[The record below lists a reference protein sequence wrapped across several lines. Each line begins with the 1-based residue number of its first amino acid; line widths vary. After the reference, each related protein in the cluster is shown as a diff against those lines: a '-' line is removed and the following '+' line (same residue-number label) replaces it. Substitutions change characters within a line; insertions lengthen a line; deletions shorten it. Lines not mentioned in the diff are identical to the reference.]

1 MTAPTDITTASRDFF
16 DANVLVYAY
25 DPRNP
30 VKQRRALDLLAN
42 ALANDTGVL
51 SAQVLAEFFN
61 TVTRKLPAPLS
72 VTDAEQAIARFA
84 AMPVVPLDLAVVQ
97 RAVSVCQRYQISY
110 WDAQIIAAAASAGCA
125 RIISEDLN
133 SGQSYAGV
141 VVVNPF

>member
-30 VKQRRALDLLAN
+30 VKRQRALDLLDN

-72 VTDAEQAIARFA
+72 VADAEQALARFA
-84 AMPVVPLDLAVVQ
+84 AMPVVPLDLALVQ
-97 RAVSVCQRYQISY
+97 QAVSVCQRYQISY

-133 SGQSYAGV
+133 PGQSYAGV
-141 VVVNPF
+141 VIANPF

>member
-1 MTAPTDITTASRDFF
+1 MTAPTNITTASRDFF

-30 VKQRRALDLLAN
+30 VKQQRALDLLDN
-42 ALANDTGVL
+42 ALANATGVL

-72 VTDAEQAIARFA
+72 VADAEQAIARFA
-84 AMPVVPLDLAVVQ
+84 AMPVVPLDLALVQ

-133 SGQSYAGV
+133 SGQPYSGV